1 MCIAA
6 VASTSQEISAQ
17 ARGKECKKGEKPNH
31 FATICQPESS
41 SKRSAAAANNSGP
54 IAGWIEWCQW

>member
-17 ARGKECKKGEKPNH
+17 ARGGKPSH
-31 FATICQPESS
+31 FATVCQSEPS
-41 SKRSAAAANNSGP
+41 SKRSAADANNSGP
-54 IAGWIEWCQW
+54 IAGRIEWCQW